1 MEILFWGPQILT
13 LFWLFWGFGLKKWL
27 KTLNALIL
35 IKIATLEAE
44 ISFFSSYK
52 TFLIKKGFL
61 KMAEILIL
69 GRIWVEKRSKNT
81 KCACFL
87 TTYLIYYHD
96 YLITTFLIK
105 KENYILVSRKWLS
118 DPSTKSRTLLA
129 LGLRPRASNNLD
141 LVSWSESPT
150 FLTHHEITIIINTKL
165 YKRPRPAKLYSVK

>member
-1 MEILFWGPQILT
+1 
-13 LFWLFWGFGLKKWL
+13 
-27 KTLNALIL
+27 
-35 IKIATLEAE
+35 
-44 ISFFSSYK
+44 
-52 TFLIKKGFL
+52 
-61 KMAEILIL
+61 MAEILIL

-87 TTYLIYYHD
+87 ITYLIYYHD

-141 LVSWSESPT
+141 LVSGTESPT
-150 FLTHHEITIIINTKL
+150 FLRHQEITITWGNNVQS
-165 YKRPRPAKLYSVK
+165 SVRKEFCDCRK